1 MMGGTGKGGAVVA
14 GGSGTSAGEED
25 AEAGE
30 ESRPG
35 GGATAGIGGV
45 AWRKS
50 IRRRPKAELEAAHE
64 QGQPRE
70 SRH

>member
-1 MMGGTGKGGAVVA
+1 MMGGAGNGGAVV
-14 GGSGTSAGEED
+14 GSGAGTSAGEED

-30 ESRPG
+30 ESRPE
-35 GGATAGIGGV
+35 GGATAGIGV

-50 IRRRPKAELEAAHE
+50 IRRRPKVELEAAHE